1 MRFAGD
7 SSPAPFAEPE
17 HVEAT
22 SCFRDTPQSLADF
35 LPFVRRTLRE
45 PPSSR
50 STSAARAST
59 AILLPFVPPID
70 NGPGL
75 PGLRDFGDGEA
86 SSWAGDGLSNAL
98 TDMRRAAVELV
109 L

>member
-17 HVEAT
+17 HVEAA

-45 PPSSR
+45 PSSSR

-59 AILLPFVPPID
+59 AILLPFVPPIVNVD
-70 NGPGL
+70 
-75 PGLRDFGDGEA
+75 RACKDFGEA
-86 SSWAGDGLSNAL
+86 GSWAGDGLSNAL

>member
-7 SSPAPFAEPE
+7 SSPAPFAELE

-35 LPFVRRTLRE
+35 PPFVRRTLRE
-45 PPSSR
+45 PSSSR

-59 AILLPFVPPID
+59 ATLLPFVPPID

-75 PGLRDFGDGEA
+75 QEMQGLWKRVRGRVTGCQ
-86 SSWAGDGLSNAL
+86 
-98 TDMRRAAVELV
+98 MH
-109 L
+109 

>member
-22 SCFRDTPQSLADF
+22 SCFHETQSLADF

-45 PPSSR
+45 PSSSR

-59 AILLPFVPPID
+59 AILLPFVPPIVNVD
-70 NGPGL
+70 
-75 PGLRDFGDGEA
+75 RACKDFGEA
-86 SSWAGDGLSNAL
+86 GSWAGDGLSNAL

>member
-35 LPFVRRTLRE
+35 PPFVRRTLRE
-45 PPSSR
+45 PSSSR

-70 NGPGL
+70 NGARPGL
-75 PGLRDFGDGEA
+75 QGLWG
-86 SSWAGDGLSNAL
+86 SWFVGGDGLSNAL

>member
-7 SSPAPFAEPE
+7 SSPAPFAELE

-45 PPSSR
+45 PSSSR

-59 AILLPFVPPID
+59 AILLPFVPPIETP
-70 NGPGL
+70 GPARLWGSS
-75 PGLRDFGDGEA
+75 EA
-86 SSWAGDGLSNAL
+86 GSWAGDGLSNAL